1 MASVLSLPVNMLS
14 PLQTLQKNYSLY
26 QGGGDVWVIANAQT
40 AAYRLGSPRAPE
52 IMRRTAAEILMR
64 RDLECLPFASKPN
77 DVIRQFYADPNTHM
91 YDSMAF
97 SPLPQPANVHN
108 LWRPVAIHPK
118 KGNWQVIRKHLFE
131 VICSQNRKNFSYLLQ
146 FLAHMVQ
153 FPEQKPGVMIVL
165 LGRQG
170 TGKGAFFQL
179 LGRIWRHSV
188 LQVSDIERVTGRFNA
203 ALGQNYVVVMD
214 EALFAGDRRAQDR
227 VKSLITEP
235 IISIEEK
242 HQPQRIIHSFHRFF
256 AASNHEHFVQVD
268 NDDRRY
274 FILQVSDKVAQ
285 NEVYFKRLFAA
296 IESDDA
302 IAAFIHTL
310 TKIDLEGFNPRVAPK
325 TQAHA
330 EQKILSLSRFEKY
343 WHHALWT
350 AELPNS
356 IDSREEWYAA
366 TFIPTE
372 WMAQAANKFDPNS
385 SRYRPVTAQEVS
397 KELASLCP
405 SASSNRKPRMGYGGR
420 NFRGY
425 DIPDLSTA
433 RRAFEAAKG
442 FKVDWDVDLDDSQTV
457 PENARASGRLK
468 PNNDGR
474 FELFARLTRQI
485 ELNEKKE

>member
-1 MASVLSLPVNMLS
+1 MASVLSLPMNSLS
-14 PLQTLQKNYSLY
+14 PLQTLQNNYSLY
-26 QGGGDVWVIANAQT
+26 QGGGDVWVIVNAQIE
-40 AAYRLGSPRAPE
+40 AYRLGSPRAPE
-52 IMRRTAAEILMR
+52 IMRRTASEILMR
-64 RDLECLPFASKPN
+64 RDLELLPFPSKPN
-77 DVIRQFYADPNTHM
+77 DVIRQFYADPSTHM

-97 SPLPQPANVHN
+97 SPLSQPGNVLN

-118 KGNWQVIRKHLFE
+118 KGNWLVIRKHLFE
-131 VICSQNRKNFSYLLQ
+131 VICSQNRKNFSYLIR

-153 FPEQKPGVMIVL
+153 HPEQKPGVMIVL

-188 LQVSDIERVTGRFNA
+188 LQVTDIERVTGRFNA

-227 VKSLITEP
+227 IKSLITEP

-242 HQPQRIIHSFHRFF
+242 HQPQRIIDSFHRFF

-274 FILQVSDKVAQ
+274 FILEVSDEMAQ

-302 IAAFIHTL
+302 IAAFIYTL
-310 TKIDLEGFNPRVAPK
+310 TKIDLKGFNPRVAPK

-343 WHHALWT
+343 WHHLLWSG
-350 AELPNS
+350 ELPYYNES
-356 IDSREEWYAA
+356 HEVWSAPK
-366 TFIPTE
+366 FIPTE
-372 WMAQAANKFDPNS
+372 WMVQAANKFDPSS
-385 SRYRPVTAQEVS
+385 SRYRPITTQEVS
-397 KELASLCP
+397 KELTSLCP
-405 SASSNRKPRMGYGGR
+405 MVEPDRKSVSGSLGR
-420 NFRGY
+420 QYRGY
-425 DIPDLSTA
+425 NLPKLQAA
-433 RRAFEAAKG
+433 RKAFEAAKG
-442 FKVDWDVDLDDSQTV
+442 FKVDWDVDLDNSQTLPV
-457 PENARASGRLK
+457 NARASGSLK

-474 FELFARLTRQI
+474 FQLFARLTREI
-485 ELNEKKE
+485 E

>member
-1 MASVLSLPVNMLS
+1 MASVLSLPVNIFS
-14 PLQTLQKNYSLY
+14 PLKTLQKNYSLY

-40 AAYRLGSPRAPE
+40 EAYLLGSPRAPQ

-64 RDLECLPFASKPN
+64 RDLECLPLASKPN

-97 SPLPQPANVHN
+97 SPLPQAANVLN

-118 KGNWQVIRKHLFE
+118 KGNWQVIRKHLLE
-131 VICSQNRKNFSYLLQ
+131 VICSQNRKHFSYLLQ
-146 FLAHMVQ
+146 FLAHMIQ
-153 FPEQKPGVMIVL
+153 CPEQKPGVMIVL

-203 ALGQNYVVVMD
+203 GLGQNYVVVMD

-227 VKSLITEP
+227 SKSLITEP

-242 HQPQRIIHSFHRFF
+242 HQPQRIIDSFHRFF

-285 NEVYFKRLFAA
+285 NEVYFKSLFAA
-296 IESDDA
+296 IESDNA
-302 IAAFIHTL
+302 LAAFIHTL
-310 TKIDLEGFNPRVAPK
+310 TKIDLKRFNPRVAPK

-343 WHHALWT
+343 WHHALWA

-356 IDSREEWYAA
+356 IDGREEWCAS
-366 TFIPTE
+366 TFIATE
-372 WMAQAANKFDPNS
+372 WMAHAANKFDPNS
-385 SRYRPVTAQEVS
+385 SRFRPVTAQEVS
-397 KELASLCP
+397 REIASLCP
-405 SASSNRKPRMGYGGR
+405 SVTPGRKSRMGYGGR
-420 NFRGY
+420 LFRAM
-425 DIPDLSTA
+425 T
-433 RRAFEAAKG
+433 
-442 FKVDWDVDLDDSQTV
+442 SQTLV
-457 PENARASGRLK
+457 LLDENLK
-468 PNNDGR
+468 RPRDSRSIGM
-474 FELFARLTRQI
+474 
-485 ELNEKKE
+485 